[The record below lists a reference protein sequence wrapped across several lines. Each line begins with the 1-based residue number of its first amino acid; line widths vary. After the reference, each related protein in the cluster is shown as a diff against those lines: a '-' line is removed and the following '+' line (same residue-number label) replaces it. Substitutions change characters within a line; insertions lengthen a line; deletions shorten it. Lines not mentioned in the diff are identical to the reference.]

1 MIINTFILRKYM
13 SRVYK
18 YICIDNYVREL
29 DVQILKIVYY
39 IYIYTY
45 IILPY
50 R

>member
-1 MIINTFILRKYM
+1 M